1 MPLIAGYSK
10 KVVGVN
16 ISEMLRSGYSH
27 AQAVAASHA
36 HARVSYFRRFPHG
49 ALPTWLSYPAKYRL
63 RAHYDKYGKP
73 ISVNP
78 QMRQGAK
85 LIEDFS
91 GHKAQ
96 VVGKVNIPNPPKM
109 ALAIGEVLGII
120 YRTKRDGV
128 MENYIHR
135 FVKVSRPLLATSHD
149 GKQLLLIGGS
159 YNFTERGIVD
169 KKP

>member
-1 MPLIAGYSK
+1 
-10 KVVGVN
+10 
-16 ISEMLRSGYSH
+16 
-27 AQAVAASHA
+27 
-36 HARVSYFRRFPHG
+36 
-49 ALPTWLSYPAKYRL
+49 
-63 RAHYDKYGKP
+63 
-73 ISVNP
+73 
-78 QMRQGAK
+78 
-85 LIEDFS
+85 
-91 GHKAQ
+91 
-96 VVGKVNIPNPPKM
+96 M

-135 FVKVSRPLLATSHD
+135 FAKVSRPLLASTHD